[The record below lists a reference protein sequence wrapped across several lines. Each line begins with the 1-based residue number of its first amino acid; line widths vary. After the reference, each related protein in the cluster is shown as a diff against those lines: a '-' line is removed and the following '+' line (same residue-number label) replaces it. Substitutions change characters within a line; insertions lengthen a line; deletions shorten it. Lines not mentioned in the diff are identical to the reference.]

1 MPRATNGPASRNRR
15 RRVLFKTKGFR
26 GNRSRLFRYAKDALF
41 KAQTWAYRDRKN
53 RKRTFRNLW
62 IARIN
67 AGTRN
72 LGVSYSRFMEGLRS
86 VNVNLDRKTLSEMAI
101 ADPKLFEELVA
112 QSKHALEAK
121 AKKLSAAKASA

>member
-121 AKKLSAAKASA
+121 AKKLATAKASA

>member
-112 QSKHALEAK
+112 QSKQALEAK
-121 AKKLSAAKASA
+121 AKKLAAAKPAA

>member
-121 AKKLSAAKASA
+121 AKKLAAAKASA

>member
-1 MPRATNGPASRNRR
+1 MPRATNGPARRNRR

-121 AKKLSAAKASA
+121 AKKLAAAKASA

>member
-121 AKKLSAAKASA
+121 AKKLAASKASA

>member
-121 AKKLSAAKASA
+121 AKKLAAAKTSA

>member
-41 KAQTWAYRDRKN
+41 KAQTWAYRDRK
-53 RKRTFRNLW
+53 
-62 IARIN
+62 
-67 AGTRN
+67 
-72 LGVSYSRFMEGLRS
+72 
-86 VNVNLDRKTLSEMAI
+86 TLSEMAI

-121 AKKLSAAKASA
+121 AKKLAAAKASA

>member
-72 LGVSYSRFMEGLRS
+72 LGVSYSRFMEGLKS

-121 AKKLSAAKASA
+121 AKKLAAAKASA

>member
-67 AGTRN
+67 AGSRSHG
-72 LGVSYSRFMEGLRS
+72 LSYSRFMEGLKC
-86 VNVNLDRKTLSEMAI
+86 VNVLLDRKTLSEMAI

-112 QSKHALEAK
+112 QSRHALEAK
-121 AKKLSAAKASA
+121 AQKHAATKASA